1 MSGEGVKFDMGKP
14 PLSLLPRAALEAEA
28 MVLAYGANKYGRD
41 NWRLGMDHSRLL
53 DACLRHIVAYAEGED
68 IDPESGLPHLAH
80 ARCSLGFLLHYRAAG
95 VGADDR
101 VVRAAEPTTAQKPA
115 LKEPKVKKVKMLCWL
130 AEGHHL
136 EWLLDGEEGYA
147 EQAGWI
153 RTPAQD
159 IEIEVPDDN

>member
-1 MSGEGVKFDMGKP
+1 MTEKEGVKFDLGKP

-28 MVLAYGANKYGRD
+28 QVLAYGANKYGRD

-95 VGADDR
+95 VGKDDR
-101 VVRAAEPTTAQKPA
+101 VATPKLEDKEPFGEVCVRAGLA
-115 LKEPKVKKVKMLCWL
+115 LKLENGYYKFHTALP
-130 AEGHHL
+130 AELLRFYHL
-136 EWLLDGEEGYA
+136 MCEREG
-147 EQAGWI
+147 
-153 RTPAQD
+153 R
-159 IEIEVPDDN
+159 